1 MRYLRAKA
9 KRSVKPRP
17 FLTRFGIP
25 FGEGLFEMPRPCLE
39 AAGSDALWSGLA
51 NRARP
56 WLSSP
61 EFLVGLLA
69 GPLPGLASL
78 LNEI

>member
-1 MRYLRAKA
+1 
-9 KRSVKPRP
+9 
-17 FLTRFGIP
+17 
-25 FGEGLFEMPRPCLE
+25 MPWPCLE

-56 WLSSP
+56 WFSSP

-78 LNEI
+78 LNEL